1 MHGSYLSVI
10 ETNNEN
16 QNKKTIAFVA
26 DVKRRGGDQARM
38 DGEGLRRLRKLQQH
52 QPFLFFCFLI

>member
-1 MHGSYLSVI
+1 MQGSDLSDI
-10 ETNNEN
+10 ETKNEN

-26 DVKRRGGDQARM
+26 DVKRGGGQARM